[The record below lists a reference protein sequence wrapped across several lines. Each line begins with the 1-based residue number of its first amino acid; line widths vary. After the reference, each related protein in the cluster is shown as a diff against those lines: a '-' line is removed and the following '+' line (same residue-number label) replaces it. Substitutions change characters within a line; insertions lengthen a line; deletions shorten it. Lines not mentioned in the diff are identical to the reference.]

1 MEQIKKRAK
10 ALWIP
15 LLCGL
20 LIFLIFRFVLIIGY
34 VPSASMEPTIQ
45 SGSYILG
52 LRMYSEPQRGDIVI
66 FQFED
71 RILVKRIAG
80 IPGDSVDINGTSIT
94 VLGGCYFMLGDN
106 PDESVDSRYWAN
118 PFIHEKDILAKLLLS
133 L

>member
-15 LLCGL
+15 LLCGS

-52 LRMYSEPQRGDIVI
+52 LRLHSEPQRGDIVI
-66 FQFED
+66 FQLEG

-94 VLGGCYFMLGDN
+94 VPGGCCFMLGDN
-106 PDESVDSRYWAN
+106 PDESVDSRYWSN
-118 PFIHEKDILAKLLLS
+118 PFIHEKDILARLLLS